1 MEVKAM
7 ADAVVA
13 AVTSGLASAVVGGA
27 LTYVTAVLKIRR
39 DLAAQYDADLRRDRI
54 TVYKQLWCKLEPL
67 AKYAPAKALTCDDAH
82 GLATALR
89 SWYFEEG
96 GLFLSEPARNA
107 YFGLQEALKTV
118 SEHSKQRLPDPMLAL
133 LMERGS
139 ELRTQLTRDVGTRA
153 QPMLSEKMPPGLGG
167 PVKDDGTKAMRST
180 VGS

>member
-1 MEVKAM
+1 MGVNAM
-7 ADAVVA
+7 SDAVVA
-13 AVTSGLASAVVGGA
+13 VTSSLASAVMGGA
-27 LTYVTAVLKIRR
+27 LTYFTAVLKIRR
-39 DLAAQYDADLRRDRI
+39 DLAARYDADLRRDRI
-54 TVYKQLWCKLEPL
+54 TVYKQLWSKLEPL
-67 AKYAPAKALTCDDAH
+67 AKYAPAKPLTCDDAH

-96 GLFLSEPARNA
+96 GLFLSEPTRNA
-107 YFGLQEALKTV
+107 YFGLHEALKTV
-118 SEHSKQRLPDPMLAL
+118 DEHSKQRLPDPMLAL

-167 PVKDDGTKAMRST
+167 SVKDDGTEAMRSA

>member
-1 MEVKAM
+1 MS
-7 ADAVVA
+7 DTVVA

-39 DLAAQYDADLRRDRI
+39 DLAARYDADLRRDRI
-54 TVYKQLWCKLEPL
+54 SVYKQLWSKLEPL
-67 AKYAPAKALTCDDAH
+67 AKYAPAKALTHDDAH
-82 GLATALR
+82 GLASALR

-118 SEHSKQRLPDPMLAL
+118 TEHSKQPLPHPVLAL

-153 QPMLSEKMPPGLGG
+153 QPMLNEKMPPGLGG
-167 PVKDDGTKAMRST
+167 SLENDSAKAMRSGI
-180 VGS
+180 GS

>member
-1 MEVKAM
+1 MS
-7 ADAVVA
+7 DAVVA
-13 AVTSGLASAVVGGA
+13 VTSSLASAVVGGA

-39 DLAAQYDADLRRDRI
+39 DLAARYDADLRRDRI
-54 TVYKQLWCKLEPL
+54 TVYKQLWSKLEPL

-82 GLATALR
+82 GLASALR

-107 YFGLQEALKTV
+107 YFGLQEALKIV
-118 SEHSKQRLPDPMLAL
+118 GGHSKHPLPDPMLAI

-167 PVKDDGTKAMRST
+167 PLKNDESKATRSG